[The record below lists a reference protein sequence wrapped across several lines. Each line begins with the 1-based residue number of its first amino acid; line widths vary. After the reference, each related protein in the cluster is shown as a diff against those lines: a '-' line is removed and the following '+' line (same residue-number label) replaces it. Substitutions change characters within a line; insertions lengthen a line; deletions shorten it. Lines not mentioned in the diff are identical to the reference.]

1 MDVARGVNSMQTATN
16 LQFENPIQS
25 LTRDK
30 TQFITLINKNADPSS
45 NTTKEFMKAE
55 FLKHHNAHITEFMPN
70 LVSIIN
76 KAKKVRAAV
85 GYRSADSGEL
95 FLEQYLDQP
104 LDAYISEHCGFD
116 VPRDQIVEVGNLT
129 CAANGYARLAIIRLT
144 EMLHESGFRW
154 VGFTAT
160 QGLLN
165 SFLRL
170 GLTPHTIGPAEIT
183 RLRNNTNGDWGTY
196 YDNNPQV
203 MFGSIDWGFNQ
214 LKDER
219 LL

>member
-1 MDVARGVNSMQTATN
+1 MQSNTMQLATE
-16 LQFENPIQS
+16 LQFDNPIQS

-30 TQFITLINKNADPSS
+30 TQFLTLINKSTDSS
-45 NTTKEFMKAE
+45 SDTTKEFVKSE
-55 FLKHHNAHITEFMPN
+55 FLKHHNAHINEFMPN

-76 KAKKVRAAV
+76 KAKQVRAVV
-85 GYRSADSGEL
+85 GYRSADSDEL

-104 LDAYISEHCGFD
+104 LDKYISEHCGSE
-116 VPRDQIVEVGNLT
+116 VLRDQIVEVGNLT

-144 EMLHESGFRW
+144 EMLHASGFRW

-160 QGLLN
+160 QGLYN

-170 GLTPHTIGPAEIT
+170 GLTPHAIAPADIM
-183 RLRNNTNGDWGTY
+183 RLRSSNNEWGTY

-203 MFGSIDWGFNQ
+203 MFGSIEWGFNK
-214 LKDER
+214 LKDEKF
-219 LL
+219 L